1 MQSLL
6 RFLIQI
12 VMQNY
17 GGDESAMNK
26 SSEARKEATKKNLME
41 LLKSEA
47 SHKTNIYGSEGG
59 MAVL

>member
-1 MQSLL
+1 
-6 RFLIQI
+6 
-12 VMQNY
+12 MQNY

-41 LLKSEA
+41 LLKSEP